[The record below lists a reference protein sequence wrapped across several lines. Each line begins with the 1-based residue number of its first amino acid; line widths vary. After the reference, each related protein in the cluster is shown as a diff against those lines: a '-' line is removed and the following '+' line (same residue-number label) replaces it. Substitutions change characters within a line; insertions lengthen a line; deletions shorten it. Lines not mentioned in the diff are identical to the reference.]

1 MTTIHQGQ
9 PVLGTGKPLDAAK
22 AVLIML
28 HGRGAQAEDILSLA
42 ADLDQ
47 PDFAYIAPQAAGS
60 TWYPY
65 RFLEPRAKNEPYLT
79 SALETI
85 SGLVEHVQA
94 HGFNSEQI
102 FLLGFS
108 QGACLAVEWAARNA
122 RRYGGVLVLSG
133 GLIGDVLTPIPGSL
147 ENTPVFFGCSD
158 VDFHIPKERVTE
170 SADLLRQMGANV
182 TVRFYPGM
190 GHLVNQDEIA
200 AVREIMRTVAGK
212 NLE

>member
-22 AVLIML
+22 AVMIML

-42 ADLDQ
+42 DELDQ

-65 RFLEPRAKNEPYLT
+65 RFLEPRAKNEPNLT
-79 SALETI
+79 SALDMI

-94 HGFNSEQI
+94 QGFSSEQI
-102 FLLGFS
+102 LLLGFS
-108 QGACLAVEWAARNA
+108 QGACLSVEWAARNP

-133 GLIGDVLTPIPGSL
+133 GLIGDVLMPIPGSL
-147 ENTPVFFGCSD
+147 ENTPVCFGCSD

-170 SADLLRQMGANV
+170 SADLLRAMGADV
-182 TVRFYPGM
+182 TVRMYPGM
-190 GHLVNQDEIA
+190 GHVVNEDEIA
-200 AVREIMRTVAGK
+200 FVREIMQAVAGK
-212 NLE
+212 KSR